1 MSTIESEPV
10 SHLKK
15 GLRILC
21 GDHGFEK
28 FPVAVSASKVTMASR
43 HTDRCKTVLLEGKG
57 VIVVGNSPRK
67 GESEFIAEMG
77 LAKSKS
83 FGLEVS

>member
-10 SHLKK
+10 SHLEK

-21 GDHGFEK
+21 GDHRFKK
-28 FPVAVSASKVTMASR
+28 FPVAVSASKITMASR
-43 HTDRCKTVLLEGKG
+43 DTDRRKAVLLEGKR
-57 VIVVGNSPRK
+57 VVMVGNSTRK
-67 GESEFIAEMG
+67 GESEFIAETG

-83 FGLEVS
+83 FGLEVL